1 MTFVKKWKRGKVR
14 VTALIMMGLAACLFS
29 GCSTSSSPAEAT
41 TQSEEEKTRE
51 LFSVGLDDD
60 GRLKD
65 LKPEDYINKLA
76 DYQNLKIPLDKVK
89 VRKEDVDEQIRAIMM
104 DYSETKEVTK
114 RKIKKGDL
122 VRLSYEV
129 EVDGKALP
137 EESVTDLEIEV
148 GSGVFE
154 DLEEGIQGKKPGKKV
169 SIDFTLPDPYEN
181 DESLSGKD
189 AVIKADISC
198 ILVNKQPDLDDDFV
212 KDHLSS
218 RYGVNTVKELRKALR
233 ARMRKEKRG
242 NYAMQEILQKSDM
255 KEVPESLVESCIDR
269 YLAQARKQA
278 ELNSMTFREFLR
290 QGHYANEEAFREAA
304 RDACSQEAAL
314 YILIDAIAD
323 REEIKAGKEDL
334 ELLANGELTVDRL
347 QEYYPDAYLYRQVLN
362 LKVRDKIVEYIKLQ

>member
-1 MTFVKKWKRGKVR
+1 MMHNNIKSRGKVR
-14 VTALIMMGLAACLFS
+14 FAALLTLCLTAFIFS
-29 GCSTSSSPAEAT
+29 GCSKSSTPAEAT

-51 LFSVGLDDD
+51 LFSAGLAED

-65 LKPEDYINKLA
+65 LNPDDYIKKLA
-76 DYQNLKIPLDKVK
+76 DYQKLEIPLEKVK

-104 DYSETKEVTK
+104 DYSKTKEVKK

-129 EVDGKALP
+129 EVDGKVIP

-154 DLEEGIQGKKPGKKV
+154 DLEEGIRGKKPGKKV

-198 ILVNKQPDLDDDFV
+198 ILVHKQPDLDDDFV
-212 KDHLSS
+212 KENLSS
-218 RYGVNTVKELRKALR
+218 KYGVNTVKELRKAIR
-233 ARMRKEKRG
+233 VRMRKEKRG

-255 KEVPESLVESCIDR
+255 KDLPENLVESCIDR
-269 YLAQARKQA
+269 YMAQARKQA
-278 ELNSMTFREFLR
+278 ELNGMTFKEFLR
-290 QGHYANEEAFREAA
+290 QGHYANEGAFREAV
-304 RDACSQEAAL
+304 REACSQEAAL
-314 YILIDAIAD
+314 YVLIDAIAD
-323 REEIKAGKEDL
+323 REGITVGKEDL
-334 ELLANGELTVDRL
+334 NILSNGQLTVDRL
-347 QEYYPDAYLYRQVLN
+347 QEYYPDAYLYRQALN